1 MTIYAVSLPP
11 TNFSVQVPTNLLYPS
26 NFSLAILFY
35 PAPSLFTR
43 PSGPPPHHP
52 SRPHPAPRDTSSQPP
67 HDPPCP
73 FGPTIPYQSIPPAPL
88 VAVDPCRA
96 QYLFLACR
104 TTLHLLRRHLCTCV
118 CCSLLFLHLTIISG
132 QPTLV
137 SLQHPA
143 SLLTA
148 LCFSTILFVFRH
160 FGQSLPL
167 FFLYTLSILTLRLAS
182 LLFATNMSVPRA
194 WERRGAAWEG
204 HEGMEQRKKGW
215 VWDWSVKQSGVVW
228 QGA

>member
-1 MTIYAVSLPP
+1 MTLPAP
-11 TNFSVQVPTNLLYPS
+11 LGPLSHTNL
-26 NFSLAILFY
+26 
-35 PAPSLFTR
+35 
-43 PSGPPPHHP
+43 
-52 SRPHPAPRDTSSQPP
+52 SRPAL
-67 HDPPCP
+67 
-73 FGPTIPYQSIPPAPL
+73 PAPL

-137 SLQHPA
+137 SLQHSA

-215 VWDWSVKQSGVVW
+215 VWDWSVKQCGVVW